1 MYRLEREQEICIT
14 IQKAWDFIRN
24 PRNLNR
30 ITPPGLGFEIISDVP
45 GSMFNGL
52 IIEYIITIPFFGRR
66 KWVAEIK
73 HIREPFSFVDEQR
86 AGPYKFWYHY
96 HELIKTDKGIRVID
110 RVYYEVP
117 YGILGK
123 LLHFFIIH
131 KTLQRIFDY
140 RAEKF
145 TELFSE

>member
-1 MYRLEREQEICIT
+1 MYRLEREQEISTT
-14 IQKAWDFIRN
+14 IQRAWDFIKN
-24 PRNLNR
+24 PGNLNS
-30 ITPPGLGFEIISDVP
+30 ITPPELDFTIVSDVP
-45 GSMFNGL
+45 QSMFDGL

-86 AGPYKFWYHY
+86 AGPYKLWYHY
-96 HELIKTDKGIRVID
+96 HELIKTEKGIRIID
-110 RVYYEVP
+110 KVYYEVP
-117 YGILGK
+117 YGILRMA
-123 LLHFFIIH
+123 LHFFIIH

-145 TELFSE
+145 EKLLSE